1 MIDSQRDVPVDRVER
16 ADAKKVPEILQL
28 FPSDNKTLITG
39 KTWKALRNLH
49 KGQAPSADFDPIEA
63 LALKYLERT
72 EKGLA
77 LTLLGRQGV
86 EARLTFEQELRTRVK
101 RFEGI

>member
-63 LALKYLERT
+63 LALDYLERT
-72 EKGLA
+72 EKGLV
-77 LTLLGRQGV
+77 LTRLGREGV
-86 EARLTFEQELRTRVK
+86 EARLALERDLEVRTK
-101 RFEGI
+101 RFENM